1 MSRHVQSCRHGI
13 LSSLKDIRALFDKLN
28 DLGLIIM
35 IIIIIITI
43 ININLVIVIILLLH
57 YVIALILM
65 LFIIEEKS
73 KSAQHFFSPF
83 NDCPKYIKKEIFMHD
98 FFLTFWKSE

>member
-1 MSRHVQSCRHGI
+1 MSRHVQSCRYGI

-35 IIIIIITI
+35 IIIIITI

-57 YVIALILM
+57 YDTNTHAIY
-65 LFIIEEKS
+65 
-73 KSAQHFFSPF
+73 
-83 NDCPKYIKKEIFMHD
+83 NRRKEQISST
-98 FFLTFWKSE
+98 FFLSF

>member
-57 YVIALILM
+57 YDTNTHAIY
-65 LFIIEEKS
+65 
-73 KSAQHFFSPF
+73 
-83 NDCPKYIKKEIFMHD
+83 NRRKEQISST
-98 FFLTFWKSE
+98 FFLSF